1 MTPPNRVAV
10 YYNNHDVRV
19 EERPRPVTGP
29 GELLVRVEASG
40 ICGSDVME
48 WYRTRKAPLVLG
60 HEIAGQVVEAGL
72 GVVGFALGDRVVA
85 THHVPCGT
93 CLYCHTDR
101 HSVCETLRT
110 TNFDPGGFAEY
121 VRLPP
126 INVQRGTFKLLEHLS
141 FEEGTFVEPLA
152 CAVRSQRLARVM
164 PGMTVAVFG
173 SGVSGILQVQLAR
186 TNGARHVI
194 ATDLNRWRL
203 ERALHFGAD
212 IVIPAD
218 DDVPARIRE
227 ANGGRAADIVIVCTG
242 ALPAIEQ
249 AFDSVDL
256 GGTIM
261 LFAPA
266 DPAVT
271 YPLKLQDLWSRGVN
285 LMHSYAGPP
294 HDMHVALHL
303 LADHKI
309 DVASMVTHRLPLEQ
323 TGEGFR
329 MMAEGGD
336 WLKLMVEPQR

>member
-1 MTPPNRVAV
+1 VSETNRVAV
-10 YYNNHDVRV
+10 YHNNHDVRI

-29 GELLVRVEASG
+29 GELLLRIEASG

-48 WYRTRKAPLVLG
+48 WYRVRNAPRVLG
-60 HEIAGQVVEAGL
+60 HEVAGEVVEAGL
-72 GVVGFALGDRVVA
+72 GVVGFERGDRVVA

-101 HSVCETLRT
+101 PSVCETLRRT
-110 TNFDPGGFAEY
+110 HFDPGGFAEY

-173 SGVSGILQVQLAR
+173 SGVSGILQIQLAR
-186 TNGARHVI
+186 TNGAHHVI
-194 ATDLNRWRL
+194 ATDVSPWRL
-203 ERALHFGAD
+203 EMAQRFGAD
-212 IVIPAD
+212 IVIPATE
-218 DDVPARIRE
+218 DVPARVRE
-227 ANGGRAADIVIVCTG
+227 ANRGRPADVVIVCTG
-242 ALPAIEQ
+242 AMSAIDQ
-249 AFDSVDL
+249 AFKSIDW

-266 DPAVT
+266 DPGAT
-271 YPLKLQDLWSRGVN
+271 YPLPLEEMWSRGINV
-285 LMHSYAGPP
+285 MHSYAGPP

-309 DVASMVTHRLPLEQ
+309 DVASMVTHRLPLER
-323 TGEGFR
+323 TAEGFR

-336 WLKLMVEPQR
+336 WLKIIVEPQP